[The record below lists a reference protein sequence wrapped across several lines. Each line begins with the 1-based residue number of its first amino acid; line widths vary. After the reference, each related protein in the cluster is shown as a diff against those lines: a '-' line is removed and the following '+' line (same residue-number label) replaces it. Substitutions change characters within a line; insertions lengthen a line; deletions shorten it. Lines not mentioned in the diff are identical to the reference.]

1 MVTQTFEKRN
11 RGEKILATSARA
23 ALLAALVMLGSLS
36 SSREAAAGA
45 GAAAAAAAA
54 DGAAGGGLAVC
65 ATNNGKAL
73 YDCVANVVDKL
84 GGQLSSANMG
94 STRSALQ
101 TAASQLRAAT
111 NKAQALSAISQ
122 CRALISGALRQ
133 VRALGGK
140 YVEGWGG
147 GGGGGSGLQAIVGVL
162 SHAARLIQSKG

>member
-1 MVTQTFEKRN
+1 MTQISGNRKDKRFLAAFA
-11 RGEKILATSARA
+11 RGTVV
-23 ALLAALVMLGSLS
+23 AALVMLGSLS

-54 DGAAGGGLAVC
+54 DGTAGGGLAVC

-84 GGQLSSANMG
+84 GGQLSSTNMG

-133 VRALGGK
+133 VRASGG
-140 YVEGWGG
+140 YVAGWGG
-147 GGGGGSGLQAIVGVL
+147 GSGGGSGLQAIVGVL
-162 SHAARLIQSKG
+162 NHAARLIQSKG